1 MERRFLI
8 ISLLFLF
15 QLSGCQSIPV
25 VINNFDVKEITKPV
39 DEPTQIAENV
49 WDYMVINSDYNYDVY
64 LDKKTL
70 YYINNHIKDIQ
81 KFNEFL
87 NKSYYFIYYVI
98 QELEAADLP
107 PELALI
113 PFIESN
119 YDPFSISP
127 SGAVGLW
134 QFMPKTG
141 RMFNLEKSWWNEDR
155 HDPYRSTHAAIGYF
169 KYLFNRFDNDIYSL
183 VHIMLDQLI

>member
-1 MERRFLI
+1 MERQFLI
-8 ISLLFLF
+8 ASLFFLF
-15 QLSGCQSIPV
+15 VLSSCQSNQSV
-25 VINNFDVKEITKPV
+25 TKILDDPCDSMPV
-39 DEPTQIAENV
+39 DTVCIDEIIPQIEKPEPIIENV
-49 WDYMVINSDYNYDVY
+49 WDYMIVNNYYDNTITI
-64 LDKKTL
+64 DERTQD
-70 YYINNHIKDIQ
+70 YINNHIKDIE

-141 RMFNLEKSWWNEDR
+141 RMFNLEKS
-155 HDPYRSTHAAIGYF
+155 
-169 KYLFNRFDNDIYSL
+169 
-183 VHIMLDQLI
+183 